1 MKKLVAIIVGGTGQF
16 GLTIANQLL
25 KKNYKVIIT
34 SRTPQKKKFI
44 KKNSSLS
51 IYKLDIYNKLQISK
65 LLDEFAPNLIFYF
78 AGQSSPSKSFL
89 MPRETLRSNFLGCKN
104 FIEIIYKKKIDCKF
118 LNAASCEMFGEIK
131 GKIKILSKKLPV
143 SPYGKAK
150 LKSYELVQKYR
161 KEKKLKA
168 YNAIIFNTESFLR
181 NKSFLIPKICMAAIS
196 ANKKNQKTQFGNLN
210 ISREWNWCDEQST
223 MMLKFLK
230 KKPQDFIL
238 SNGKNYSAI
247 QMVGFA
253 FEYFKLDFNNY
264 IVKSEKFLR
273 KKDIKNK
280 FSDYNSCLIRNKI
293 SRNDLVYGKKIII
306 KLIKYYL
313 NESKS

>member
-34 SRTPQKKKFI
+34 SRKPQKKKFI
-44 KKNSSLS
+44 KKNPSLN

-89 MPRETLRSNFLGCKN
+89 MPRETYRSNFLGCKN

-118 LNAASCEMFGEIK
+118 LNAASCEMFGKIK

-181 NKSFLIPKICMAAIS
+181 NKFFLIPKICMAAIS

-210 ISREWNWCDEQST
+210 ISREWNWCDEQCKLL
-223 MMLKFLK
+223 LKFIS

-238 SNGKNYSAI
+238 SNGKPFSGY
-247 QMVGFA
+247 QMIKFA
-253 FEYFKLDFNNY
+253 FNYFKLDYRNFIKIDN
-264 IVKSEKFLR
+264 KHFR
-273 KKDIKNK
+273 KKDFNYKLSNFKKNVV
-280 FSDYNSCLIRNKI
+280 SQNSNWKPKI
-293 SRNDLVYGKKIII
+293 FGKKLIYS
-306 KLIKYYL
+306 LIKYYKI
-313 NESKS
+313 NKI

>member
-1 MKKLVAIIVGGTGQF
+1 
-16 GLTIANQLL
+16 
-25 KKNYKVIIT
+25 
-34 SRTPQKKKFI
+34 
-44 KKNSSLS
+44 
-51 IYKLDIYNKLQISK
+51 
-65 LLDEFAPNLIFYF
+65 
-78 AGQSSPSKSFL
+78 
-89 MPRETLRSNFLGCKN
+89 
-104 FIEIIYKKKIDCKF
+104 
-118 LNAASCEMFGEIK
+118 
-131 GKIKILSKKLPV
+131 
-143 SPYGKAK
+143 
-150 LKSYELVQKYR
+150 
-161 KEKKLKA
+161 
-168 YNAIIFNTESFLR
+168 
-181 NKSFLIPKICMAAIS
+181 MAAIS

-223 MMLKFLK
+223 MILKFLK

>member
-1 MKKLVAIIVGGTGQF
+1 
-16 GLTIANQLL
+16 
-25 KKNYKVIIT
+25 
-34 SRTPQKKKFI
+34 
-44 KKNSSLS
+44 
-51 IYKLDIYNKLQISK
+51 
-65 LLDEFAPNLIFYF
+65 
-78 AGQSSPSKSFL
+78 
-89 MPRETLRSNFLGCKN
+89 
-104 FIEIIYKKKIDCKF
+104 
-118 LNAASCEMFGEIK
+118 
-131 GKIKILSKKLPV
+131 
-143 SPYGKAK
+143 
-150 LKSYELVQKYR
+150 
-161 KEKKLKA
+161 
-168 YNAIIFNTESFLR
+168 
-181 NKSFLIPKICMAAIS
+181 MAAIF